1 MYCARVAQ
9 LAEHRPCKS
18 GVAGS
23 IPAAGLVRERTPR
36 WNPKEQGERSERRVV
51 AALLEHGYDV
61 LVAPYG
67 GKRRYDL
74 VLDLGDRFVRV
85 QAKTARLTKDGG
97 ALVAA
102 TTSFAGLGAARR
114 RVAYRGQIDLF
125 AIFSPDTG
133 RVYLVPVDEC
143 PETQIQLRLTPPKNG
158 QRAGVRYAAD
168 YELRP
173 ADR

>member
-1 MYCARVAQ
+1 
-9 LAEHRPCKS
+9 L
-18 GVAGS
+18 
-23 IPAAGLVRERTPR
+23 IRERTPP
-36 WNPKEQGERSERRVV
+36 WNPKAWGERSERRVV

-67 GKRRYDL
+67 ENRRYDL

-85 QAKTARLTKDGG
+85 QAKTACLTPDRR
-97 ALVAA
+97 AIVAA
-102 TTSFAGLGAARR
+102 TASLAGLGPERR
-114 RVAYRGQIDLF
+114 RVGYRGQVDLF

-143 PETQIQLRLTPPKNG
+143 PGTQIRLRLTPPRNG
-158 QRAGVRYAAD
+158 QRKRVRYAAD

-173 ADR
+173 AQSGSLATAPTRVLG